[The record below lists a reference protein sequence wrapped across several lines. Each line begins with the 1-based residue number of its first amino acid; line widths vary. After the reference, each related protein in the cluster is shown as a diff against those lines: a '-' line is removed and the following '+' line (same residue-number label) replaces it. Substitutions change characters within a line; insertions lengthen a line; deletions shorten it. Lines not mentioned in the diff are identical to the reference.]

1 MKTILAKYI
10 SKKRMDFITSIAI
23 GACTFSEKSITH
35 KKQKSGNTLIS
46 AYAAA
51 MKHNLLIN
59 I

>member
-1 MKTILAKYI
+1 
-10 SKKRMDFITSIAI
+10 MDFITSIAI
-23 GACTFSEKSITH
+23 GACTFSETSITH
-35 KKQKSGNTLIS
+35 KKQNSGNTLIS